1 MAEPFD
7 ERQGELR
14 FGTAAPNKAGGLRI
28 RVDALAGEPLRISSV
43 DLGLP
48 RPGSL
53 GAGSFSRCELL
64 LAALERLLDPFDAL
78 GRRVLARYFAWLDRR
93 IGRARA
99 AIEARLAPFHGLYAP
114 EDYLFSAPLPLP
126 RAHLPVGE
134 GILVPAD
141 VAFWTGRGF
150 AVALARPARLS
161 PAAQRERL
169 ARLDAAGWRRAAF
182 DAAPAAPEADDALFD
197 ALLALDD
204 ARLLDLDRPPVGPG
218 LDLDFPF

>member
-1 MAEPFD
+1 MAELGQD
-7 ERQGELR
+7 RALALR
-14 FGTAAPNKAGGLRI
+14 FGTAAPARPGGLAAHI
-28 RVDALAGEPLRISSV
+28 DTEAGEPLRISSV

-53 GAGSFSRCELL
+53 GAGSFSRRELI

-78 GRRVLARYFAWLDRR
+78 GRRVLARYFAYLDRR

-134 GILVPAD
+134 GLLVPAD

-169 ARLDAAGWRRAAF
+169 HRLDAAGWRHAAF
-182 DAAPAAPEADDALFD
+182 DAAPSSPEADDALFD
-197 ALLALDD
+197 ALLALDA